1 MPRIIR
7 TKTLAT
13 LRSQATEAETSAAL
27 ARQAEREA
35 TGARHLAEIAQ
46 GQAAAALEA
55 AGNARR
61 QCMQAEEELQR
72 IYRDKLNRAVEVLD
86 LTRDPARG
94 EEIRGALALQLM
106 RQSIQDVKKHG
117 TEEERDAIRVYEAL
131 LGPEDA
137 GPAEQPA
144 QAAAADGERGTQALE
159 AE

>member
-13 LRSQATEAETSAAL
+13 LRSQAAEAETNASL

-35 TGARHLAEIAQ
+35 AGARHLTEIAK

-55 AGNARR
+55 AGNAER
-61 QCMQAEEELQR
+61 QCEQAEDELQK
-72 IYRDKLNRAVEVLD
+72 IYRDKLNRAAEVLD
-86 LTRDPARG
+86 LTRDPDRG

-106 RQSIQDVKKHG
+106 RQSIQDVKENG
-117 TEEERDAIRVYEAL
+117 TEEERAAMRVYEAL
-131 LGPEDA
+131 LGREGTDSDGHA
-137 GPAEQPA
+137 A
-144 QAAAADGERGTQALE
+144 QAAAADGEHSTRSLE